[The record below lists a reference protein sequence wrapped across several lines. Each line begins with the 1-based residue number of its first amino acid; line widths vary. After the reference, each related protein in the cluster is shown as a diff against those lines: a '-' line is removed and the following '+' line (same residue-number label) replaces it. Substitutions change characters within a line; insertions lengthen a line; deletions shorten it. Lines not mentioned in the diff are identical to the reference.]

1 MKLMDFA
8 KILPEEFGEQE
19 FIDRVNQVVDL
30 KEIQS
35 LPVNERQSLYDF
47 AQYLADYLLLVQEC
61 LEGVD
66 RASNGAPTLN
76 YRGPFIEN
84 VLTRQNG
91 RPLDKGQ
98 LENFGLGVADDRF
111 GGDDTQH

>member
-1 MKLMDFA
+1 MKLMEFA
-8 KILPEEFGEQE
+8 KTLPEEFGEKE

-35 LPVNERQSLYDF
+35 LGVNERQSLHDF
-47 AQYLADYLLLVQEC
+47 AQYLADYMLFVLEC
-61 LEGVD
+61 NDGVN
-66 RASNGAPTLN
+66 RASNGAPSIT

-84 VLTRQNG
+84 VLTREDG
-91 RPLDKGQ
+91 RPLDRGQ

-111 GGDDTQH
+111 GEDDTQH

>member
-1 MKLMDFA
+1 MKLMEFA
-8 KILPEEFGEQE
+8 KTLPEEFGEKE

-35 LPVNERQSLYDF
+35 LSFTERQSLHDF
-47 AQYLADYLLLVQEC
+47 AQYMADYLLLVQEC
-61 LEGVD
+61 IDGVD
-66 RASNGAPTLN
+66 RAPNGAPTIN

-84 VLTRQNG
+84 VLTRQDG
-91 RPLDKGQ
+91 RLLDRGQ

-111 GGDDTQH
+111 GGDETQH